1 MQNKSTDMNTKSTFR
16 VLFLTQKGKPRPD
29 GRVPVVARITF
40 NGQMAHFTT
49 SVDVD
54 PDTWLPKDGRTVGVT
69 KTDKEANS
77 SLEDYRVLIRQK
89 YNDLLMA
96 GEIIT
101 AARIKQA
108 VTSLDEKCY
117 NLLEICQEFIDDYYK
132 LMATG
137 SVTQCTYQRYVL
149 TRERL
154 KEFIKMKYRAS
165 DLSISQVNHSFIKG
179 FDLHNRTEHAAANN
193 TAARFVKHFR
203 TMFNLALNNGW
214 VRTDPFASYKIQL
227 EKVNRGYLT
236 QEELDAMIGREF
248 SNTRLAVIRDMF
260 LFSVYTGLAY
270 VDVRQL
276 TRENIEYREDG
287 SVWLT
292 TARQKTNNPVRLP
305 LLTIPAQI
313 IERYKGTAKGG
324 RLLPIPSNQKV
335 NDYLKEIATLCG
347 IEKNLSYHLARHTFA
362 TTITLENGVPI
373 ETVSKMLGHNSI
385 KTTQIYARITASK
398 IGHDMGVLAAKLNAQ
413 PAAIA
418 V

>member
-1 MQNKSTDMNTKSTFR
+1 MTKSTFR

-40 NGQMAHFTT
+40 NGQMAHFHT

-54 PDTWLPKDGRTVGVT
+54 PDRWLPKEGRTIGGT
-69 KTDKEANS
+69 KPEKESNAT
-77 SLEDYRVLIRQK
+77 LDDYRILIRQK
-89 YNDLLMA
+89 YNDLTMN
-96 GEIIT
+96 GEVVT
-101 AARIKQA
+101 ANRIKQA
-108 VTSLDEKCY
+108 VTSLDEKSY
-117 NLLEICQEFIDDYYK
+117 SLLEICDRFIEDYVK
-132 LMATG
+132 LVATQ
-137 SVTQCTYQRYVL
+137 SVTHCTYQRYVL

-154 KEFIKMKYRAS
+154 AEFIKTRHRVGDIPIANINY
-165 DLSISQVNHSFIKG
+165 SFIKG

-214 VRTDPFASYKIQL
+214 VRTDPFANYKIQL

-236 QEELDAMIGREF
+236 QEELDAMIEKEF
-248 SNTRLAVIRDMF
+248 TNKRLEVVKDMF

-276 TRENIEYREDG
+276 TKENIEYREDG

-305 LLTIPAQI
+305 LLDIPVQI
-313 IERYKGTAKGG
+313 VKKYNGVAKDG

-398 IGHDMGVLAAKLNAQ
+398 IGHDMGMLAAKLNA
-413 PAAIA
+413 PAARA
-418 V
+418 N